1 MTHKAL
7 PNWLIVNLGGNMG
20 YRNRY
25 DVTEIRRGICAM
37 QSEMNDMG
45 QSGFITWPI
54 KKQMY
59 QLKWL
64 IEESLE
70 SASRYAGEDEFVKE
84 HEQQRLIDILKK

>member
-1 MTHKAL
+1 
-7 PNWLIVNLGGNMG
+7 MG